1 MTSVSLH
8 RRVIFVWLTYMCFPT
23 NQVVVR
29 GLLVVDT
36 INGRGMHGS
45 NKARNKSIPIL
56 TTNVCSTD
64 AADASG
70 AAAEKKKTMAMAST
84 MAVAAALGRLC
95 FRPSMLAMVAYFA
108 L

>member
-1 MTSVSLH
+1 M
-8 RRVIFVWLTYMCFPT
+8 
-23 NQVVVR
+23 
-29 GLLVVDT
+29 DT

-70 AAAEKKKTMAMAST
+70 AAAGKKKTMAMAST

-95 FRPSMLAMVAYFA
+95 LRPSMLAMVAYFA

>member
-1 MTSVSLH
+1 MD
-8 RRVIFVWLTYMCFPT
+8 RI
-23 NQVVVR
+23 
-29 GLLVVDT
+29 
-36 INGRGMHGS
+36 
-45 NKARNKSIPIL
+45 KARNKSIPIL

-70 AAAEKKKTMAMAST
+70 VAAEKKKTMAMAST

-95 FRPSMLAMVAYFA
+95 LRPSMLAMVAYFA